1 MVGSLSTC
9 SIRNK
14 NSSLVI
20 QSCQPMNRKKKWQ
33 EFFLFDGQRGKKK
46 IWKRADWKSGPCVKD
61 PQGRE
66 NRGAEDEAEQ

>member
-20 QSCQPMNRKKKWQ
+20 QSCQPMNRKKN
-33 EFFLFDGQRGKKK
+33 GKSFSYLMVSGGRKK
-46 IWKRADWKSGPCVKD
+46 RFEKELIES
-61 PQGRE
+61 QGRV
-66 NRGAEDEAEQ
+66 

>member
-46 IWKRADWKSGPCVKD
+46 KRFEKELIES
-61 PQGRE
+61 QGRV
-66 NRGAEDEAEQ
+66 